1 VYRSAIVDPAT
12 PHSARVLV
20 ARVSDLFL
28 MDVHAMLRLPQPD
41 VGITEACNFTIA
53 SALMNFISGVS
64 VTLFE
69 PPADRRNT
77 GRKFRDVVT
86 AFYPWNAE
94 PLSGITNPQQGA
106 AILYETFRNPMAHA
120 LGFQDPEPPGPISIT
135 RFPGDGFTEADL
147 DTIETSVNR
156 PDVLLRQAPTLRR
169 IDATQAIEL
178 NAESFYWG
186 ARELVRRLTADVRR
200 MAAAEAYLKPMLKV
214 RKT

>member
-1 VYRSAIVDPAT
+1 MYRSAAVNDAT

-28 MDVHAMLRLPQPD
+28 MDVHAMLRLPRPD
-41 VGITEACNFTIA
+41 VGITQACNFTIA

-69 PPADRRNT
+69 PPADRRDT

-86 AFYPWNAE
+86 AFYPWDAE
-94 PLSGITNPQQGA
+94 PAGGITNAQEGA
-106 AILYETFRNPMAHA
+106 TILYETFRNPMAHA
-120 LGFQDPEPPGPISIT
+120 LGFQDPEPPGPITVT

-147 DTIETSVNR
+147 ETIEGSVNR
-156 PDVLLRQAPTLRR
+156 PDALLRHAPTLRR
-169 IDATQAIEL
+169 IDATRAIEL

-186 ARELVRRLTADVRR
+186 ARELVRRLTADAAR
-200 MAAAEAYLKPMLKV
+200 MTAADAYLRPML
-214 RKT
+214 RG